1 MYLLLNLYVLWGK
14 GPHSFCLK
22 NVLKK
27 IWLCELQ
34 VGPSNSLIIVLQAL
48 EFPNI
53 PDMEIFIDDDNNGSD
68 NLGSSRDFSFK
79 Y

>member
-1 MYLLLNLYVLWGK
+1 M
-14 GPHSFCLK
+14 
-22 NVLKK
+22 
-27 IWLCELQ
+27 
-34 VGPSNSLIIVLQAL
+34 GPSNSLIIVLQAL